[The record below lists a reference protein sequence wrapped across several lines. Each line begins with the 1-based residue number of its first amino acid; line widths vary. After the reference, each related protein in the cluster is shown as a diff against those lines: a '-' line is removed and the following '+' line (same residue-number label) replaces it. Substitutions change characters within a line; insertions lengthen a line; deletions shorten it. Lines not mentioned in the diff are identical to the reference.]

1 MVFEGQY
8 QEIKIKRKQP
18 GFIRCENQGPYTYT
32 AIVLVVLQGLWVIVF
47 LVVEEPRESL
57 DGMFLLCGCNFLDID
72 ASSHLAGAIVDRP
85 PEITDNCEHAHTP
98 I

>member
-72 ASSHLAGAIVDRP
+72 ASSTLPEQSWTVPQRSLTIVN
-85 PEITDNCEHAHTP
+85 THTP